1 MKQRSNLNQDWKREC
16 SGVGGGDS
24 KTEGRERTHME
35 AEQIKLQL
43 VRLELEVSV
52 NWCQGQQL
60 SYATNIMCLLIYT
73 DTHTHIMHMN
83 VFLI

>member
-16 SGVGGGDS
+16 SGVGGGNS
-24 KTEGRERTHME
+24 ME